1 MDGNDPFLSLLLCFN
16 ALHPFEFLI
25 RCSFSNYS
33 LLPTYCAA
41 FTPCRSTRRSPASH
55 FLSPPCLSSLSPSFS
70 LSLSSEMKQ
79 ELTEEGSRCSILS
92 KQHRFNEHCCIRC
105 CAPFTFLFNPKRQ
118 CLDCQYNVCK
128 TCCTYIKR
136 DRAWL
141 CSACQKG
148 RLVFAHTRTLAHAC
162 SGDWRNEAR

>member
-1 MDGNDPFLSLLLCFN
+1 MLL
-16 ALHPFEFLI
+16 
-25 RCSFSNYS
+25 
-33 LLPTYCAA
+33 TYCAV
-41 FTPCRSTRRSPASH
+41 FTPYLSTRRSPASH
-55 FLSPPCLSSLSPSFS
+55 SLLPPVSLSRS

-79 ELTEEGSRCSILS
+79 ELAEEGSRCSILS

-118 CLDCQYNVCK
+118 CLDCQFNVCK
-128 TCCTYIKR
+128 TCCTYSKR

-148 RLVFAHTRTLAHAC
+148 RLVFAHTHTHPPIHTHTHTVVTGGINRENTLEGSWDVFWAEDA
-162 SGDWRNEAR
+162 EAEEKCLWEN